1 VRYWDEGRPGVGAWL
16 LMVVMMLVFWGGLVA
31 VGYAIYRSARTSGP
45 PKLRS
50 SDARGMLDERL
61 ARGEIEPEDYQR
73 RRELIESGPMWAEE
87 AGDAR

>member
-1 VRYWDEGRPGVGAWL
+1 MYWDDGRPGVGAWL

-31 VGYAIYRSARTSGP
+31 VGFAIYRSAGTSGP
-45 PKLRS
+45 PMPRS

-61 ARGEIEPEDYQR
+61 ARGEIEPEDYR
-73 RRELIESGPMWAEE
+73 RRRALIESGDKRAEE